1 MSKRHQASRRR
12 TYGRRQHEIR
22 ERREP
27 DWRVDGIEKDLVDD
41 RYAPTEAPTSEL
53 LASAFGATWLGLE

>member
-22 ERREP
+22 ERRGR
-27 DWRVDGIEKDLVDD
+27 DGRVDEDERDLVDD
-41 RYAPTEAPTSEL
+41 GFAPVEGAAGEFRAPVY
-53 LASAFGATWLGLE
+53 GATWLGLE